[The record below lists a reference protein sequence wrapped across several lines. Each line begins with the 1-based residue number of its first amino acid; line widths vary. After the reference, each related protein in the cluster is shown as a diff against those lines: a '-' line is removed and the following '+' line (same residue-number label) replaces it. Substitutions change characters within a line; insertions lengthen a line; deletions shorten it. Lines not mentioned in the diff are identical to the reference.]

1 METTHDTPAVG
12 ERAAICNICGAT
24 FTYRPLLFEGHEVFT
39 RHACPDCSAAAAEAQ
54 RRATE
59 ARQAAETARQ
69 RALEWQRVCPPL
81 YRDSDPARLP
91 QEPLRRVL
99 AWPRGPRGLILFGDS
114 GQGKT
119 RSAFLLLRQL
129 VESGARCEAI
139 HGVAFGDEVTTRLS
153 RFEGTTWLKRYDR
166 AGVLLFDD
174 LGKEPATER
183 VQTELFG
190 LVERRTAQFRPLIV
204 TTQLAPDE
212 LAERYTGHVADALI
226 RRLREFC
233 EPVQF
238 QLTKTTLG
246 I

>member
-1 METTHDTPAVG
+1 METTHDTHQPG
-12 ERAAICNICGAT
+12 SRTAICTVCREP
-24 FTYRPLLFEGHEVFT
+24 FTYTPLLFEGREVFT
-39 RHACPDCSAAAAEAQ
+39 RHACPDCSTAAAEAQ
-54 RRATE
+54 RVAE
-59 ARQAAETARQ
+59 QAARAAEAARL

-81 YRDSDPARLP
+81 YRESDPARLP

-99 AWPRGPRGLILFGDS
+99 AWTRGPRGLILFGDS

-119 RSAFLLLRQL
+119 RSAYLRLRPL
-129 VESGARCEAI
+129 VDAGVRCEAI
-139 HGVAFGDEVTTRLS
+139 HAVAFGDEIATRFS
-153 RFEGTTWLKRYDR
+153 RFEGTAWLKRYER
-166 AGVLLFDD
+166 AEVLLFDD

-190 LVERRTAQFRPLIV
+190 LVERRTAQFRPIIV

-238 QLTKTTLG
+238 PLSKTTLG